1 MKMDLEFLSQRLQ
14 CSRTDRMEC
23 LLIVRQLMELAT
35 CAHDFGLLDMDKR
48 VHKDFIKY
56 SDPFLRKAVSCIVDI
71 NSSDLVRQVLY
82 HYIASGNY
90 TGAQFLKNVVI
101 AETVL
106 AIQRDEDHDHIFS
119 FLVPSLFGLDFET
132 NIAELYKEYK
142 QSRGVGDPTADTE
155 SKKETN

>member
-23 LLIVRQLMELAT
+23 LPIVRQLMELAT
-35 CAHDFGLLDMDKR
+35 NAHDFGLLDLDKR
-48 VHKDFIKY
+48 IHKDSIKF

-82 HYIASGNY
+82 NYIASGNY

-106 AIQRDEDHDHIFS
+106 AIQREEDHDHIFS
-119 FLVPSLFGLDFET
+119 FLVPSLFGLDFES
-132 NIAELYKEYK
+132 NIADLYKEYK
-142 QSRGVGDPTADTE
+142 QFRGIADPAAETE
-155 SKKETN
+155 PK